1 MEQSYEPFNE
11 MDVDLLLTLLPI
23 RPYEHVMIAGCS
35 NTALCISLAKYLNQ
49 GKLYALDSDNEI
61 LDKCKEILTNIP
73 LTNFLNLNY
82 DSVTDYFE
90 EQSIDGILIDYGETS
105 QSSIDQILDYI
116 SLYAAKSAWISVIEH
131 TSAKGK
137 LASSGSMEQD
147 IKGAL
152 NNTYRHIRSREVG
165 EYHILHSFRM

>member
-1 MEQSYEPFNE
+1 M
-11 MDVDLLLTLLPI
+11 
-23 RPYEHVMIAGCS
+23 
-35 NTALCISLAKYLNQ
+35 
-49 GKLYALDSDNEI
+49 
-61 LDKCKEILTNIP
+61 
-73 LTNFLNLNY
+73 NLNY

-147 IKGAL
+147 IKGTL
-152 NNTYRHIRSREVG
+152 NNTYRHIRSRGVG